1 MMITRRLRQSLLD
14 ALRSMPAVALL
25 GPRQVG
31 KTTLALSVAE
41 AMDKD
46 TVYLDLESDADFNK
60 LSDTEAYLKRF
71 DQQLLILD
79 EVQRKPEIF
88 RILRGIID
96 ARKRK
101 GERSAQ
107 FLLLGSASHA
117 LLQHASETLAGR
129 IRYLELTPFSVPEL
143 QSAQAGTYD
152 QERRWLRG
160 GYPDSYLAD
169 SDVDSWKW
177 RDDFIATFLERDIP
191 ALGIGIA
198 PARMRRF
205 WKMLAHY
212 NGNQANLSDLGRS
225 LELSHTA
232 MRNYLDLLT
241 DLYMVR
247 QLMPWAGN
255 IKKRLVKSPKIYL
268 RDSGLLH
275 NLLQLHDMDK
285 LLSHPAMGASWEG
298 FVVEQILQLTDSRWE
313 FSYYR
318 TAAQAEIDLVLKTP
332 LGDIWAV
339 EIKRSSAAKPA
350 RGFFEACLDVGA
362 THCWMIHGEQARFP
376 LPNGVEAIGIEA
388 FLSLI
393 AEQ

>member
-1 MMITRRLRQSLLD
+1 
-14 ALRSMPAVALL
+14 V
-25 GPRQVG
+25 
-31 KTTLALSVAE
+31 
-41 AMDKD
+41 
-46 TVYLDLESDADFNK
+46 
-60 LSDTEAYLKRF
+60 
-71 DQQLLILD
+71 
-79 EVQRKPEIF
+79 
-88 RILRGIID
+88 
-96 ARKRK
+96 
-101 GERSAQ
+101 
-107 FLLLGSASHA
+107 
-117 LLQHASETLAGR
+117 
-129 IRYLELTPFSVPEL
+129 
-143 QSAQAGTYD
+143 
-152 QERRWLRG
+152 
-160 GYPDSYLAD
+160 
-169 SDVDSWKW
+169 
-177 RDDFIATFLERDIP
+177 
-191 ALGIGIA
+191 
-198 PARMRRF
+198 
-205 WKMLAHY
+205 
-212 NGNQANLSDLGRS
+212 
-225 LELSHTA
+225 
-232 MRNYLDLLT
+232 RNYLDLLT

-285 LLSHPAMGASWEG
+285 LLSHPAMGSSWEG

-350 RGFFEACLDVGA
+350 RGFFEACRDVGA
-362 THCWMIHGEQARFP
+362 THSWMIHGEQARFP